1 MSLVISIR
9 HNCFGINFIRTFQ
22 LVECFIQTIHLLPI
36 IIQEFIDAPHS
47 SKYSIHFVTFIHVHL
62 VSSDLTILELVSSIY
77 FNLSNISSKQ
87 FVYLHLSSKK
97 FINVIFIQIFIYFV
111 IFIHVHVE
119 KISHVILTWHG
130 DIFKIF
136 FPHHQ
141 NIPNIFIP
149 THKLT
154 LTLTC
159 SLRSIVDLISCR
171 NTLNCTII
179 NIFNP
184 LMSPLACLCM
194 LFWFHFL
201 TSSSSRNIGKYTSS
215 FISPSIFLVNIIISL
230 VI

>member
-1 MSLVISIR
+1 MSLVISIH

-22 LVECFIQTIHLLPI
+22 LVECFIKTIRLLPI
-36 IIQEFIDAPHS
+36 IIQKFIDAPHS

-62 VSSDLTILELVSSIY
+62 VSSDITILELVSSIY
-77 FNLSNISSKQ
+77 FNLLDLSSKQ

-97 FINVIFIQIFIYFV
+97 FINVIFI
-111 IFIHVHVE
+111 HVHAE

-130 DIFKIF
+130 DIFRIF

-141 NIPNIFIP
+141 NIPNILIP

-159 SLRSIVDLISCR
+159 SLRSVVDLISCR
-171 NTLNCTII
+171 HTLNCIII

-201 TSSSSRNIGKYTSS
+201 TSSSSRNIGKYASS
-215 FISPSIFLVNIIISL
+215 FISPSIFLVNIITSL